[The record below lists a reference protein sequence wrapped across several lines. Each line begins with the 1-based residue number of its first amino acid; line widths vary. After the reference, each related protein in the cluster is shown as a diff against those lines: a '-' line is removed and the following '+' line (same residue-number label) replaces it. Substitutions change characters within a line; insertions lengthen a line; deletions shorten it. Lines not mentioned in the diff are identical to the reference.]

1 VLLGVSPEHSV
12 IGAEVQIE
20 MEKHFCVCRVLATK
34 PYRLDYVV
42 FQESELTRRHDVE
55 VVSKGFA
62 TEAAAKAAIIQLGGA
77 IPEGHAMFLD
87 FWEENFETVWNW
99 KDERT
104 MGASQTFKSEQEALD
119 AWNDGKLIFDA
130 LVD

>member
-1 VLLGVSPEHSV
+1 
-12 IGAEVQIE
+12 

-87 FWEENFETVWNW
+87 FWERILKRSGTGKMSALWARLKHLSQNRRRWTLGTTVN
-99 KDERT
+99 
-104 MGASQTFKSEQEALD
+104 
-119 AWNDGKLIFDA
+119 
-130 LVD
+130 